1 MIQTKEHL
9 CKYVLHITDDQLSEV
24 LRDINSFYY
33 EKREPKLKNG
43 VRRVNKDGSFRDRV
57 LNPSTGL
64 LKVLQ
69 RRLKTYI
76 SETLSLPDYA
86 YGGVKGRDNILNAAQ
101 HKGKK
106 YCFQTDLQDCF
117 PFITCKDVC
126 ETLHKA
132 GFSLTVARIITRLT
146 TYQGHLPQGAPTSSI
161 IQNLVF
167 DYKVGR
173 DIAKLAKE
181 QGLTFTSFVDDIT
194 LSAPWNF
201 QHLGNNIINA
211 ILSAN
216 LKISYRKTSFKS
228 AQAIIT
234 GVKRGNNYLTIPD
247 SQRSKFQ
254 DAALSAD
261 QKKGLE
267 AYKKR
272 IEKISPK

>member
-1 MIQTKEHL
+1 MKKQPPRNIYCLEGNWRTNPRCRQSVRPIL
-9 CKYVLHITDDQLSEV
+9 DI
-24 LRDINSFYY
+24 LRDAAGIKYIYRKCNT
-33 EKREPKLKNG
+33 REEFFEYLRQYTF
-43 VRRVNKDGSFRDRV
+43 VRYRNY
-57 LNPSTGL
+57 T
-64 LKVLQ
+64 
-69 RRLKTYI
+69 I
-76 SETLSLPDYA
+76 
-86 YGGVKGRDNILNAAQ
+86 
-101 HKGKK
+101 
-106 YCFQTDLQDCF
+106 LQDCF

-228 AQAIIT
+228 AQPIIT